1 MGATEGHGLKI
12 KTPRCGPS
20 VLQAEEEVLFGSAGE
35 VYDPR
40 LPVPIFNNS
49 VVGLVFDDES
59 AVSHGE
65 SSIGG

>member
-1 MGATEGHGLKI
+1 
-12 KTPRCGPS
+12 